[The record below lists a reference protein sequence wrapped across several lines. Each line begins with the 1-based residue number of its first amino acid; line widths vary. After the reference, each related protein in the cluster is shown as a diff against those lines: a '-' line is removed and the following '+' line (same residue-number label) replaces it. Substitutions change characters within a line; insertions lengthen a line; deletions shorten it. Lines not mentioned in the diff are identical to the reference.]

1 MSLIAPR
8 KIKIDK
14 QHGLVIIQ
22 KILSRVAEGLAQRSH
37 SNRFV
42 SLRP

>member
-22 KILSRVAEGLAQRSH
+22 KILSRVAEGLAQRIH